1 MQRDDPRKSMLEP
14 DFQLLFE
21 SAPGLYLVLLPDL
34 TIVAASNNYLS
45 ATMRRRE
52 DLIGVQLFEAFP
64 DNPDDAAATGV
75 ANLRASI
82 NRVLK
87 TRLADAMAVQKYD
100 IARPSIE
107 GGGFEERF
115 WSPINSPVLGPDQQ
129 ILYIIHRVEDVTEF
143 VRAQREGSEHS
154 KAADELRSRME
165 KMEAEIY
172 SRSRQ
177 LEEMNR
183 QRLEAIGRLAGG
195 VAHDFNNLLGVI
207 LGYSRLLAERLPEN
221 GSFRGGLEK
230 IEHAAESA
238 ASLTR
243 QLLAFSRRQILEP
256 KVIDLNQVVADVEP
270 LIRRVIGADIT
281 FETNLASSLWNV
293 KADPAQ
299 VEQVIMNLALNA
311 RDAMPDGGRLVIETS
326 KAEIDEKYIQRRPTV
341 PPGHYTMLS
350 VADTGSGIPLEVQ
363 AHIFEPF
370 FTTKEKGK
378 GTGLGLATVY
388 GIVKQ
393 SGGHVWVY
401 SEPGMGTAFR
411 IYLPATEATAEIT
424 NQRVAS
430 SPRLQGSET
439 ILVVDDHADL
449 RDLAGLILKQSGYAV
464 LMADTPAAALHIA
477 RSHSDPIDLLL
488 TDVILPGMNGRILAQ
503 QLLALRPSAKVLFA
517 SGYTENVIAH
527 HGELE
532 PGTNFLQKPF
542 SLDTLTRKVREVLDQ
557 A

>member
-1 MQRDDPRKSMLEP
+1 M
-14 DFQLLFE
+14 
-21 SAPGLYLVLLPDL
+21 
-34 TIVAASNNYLS
+34 
-45 ATMRRRE
+45 
-52 DLIGVQLFEAFP
+52 
-64 DNPDDAAATGV
+64 
-75 ANLRASI
+75 
-82 NRVLK
+82 
-87 TRLADAMAVQKYD
+87 
-100 IARPSIE
+100 
-107 GGGFEERF
+107 
-115 WSPINSPVLGPDQQ
+115 
-129 ILYIIHRVEDVTEF
+129 
-143 VRAQREGSEHS
+143 RAQREGSEHS
-154 KAADELRSRME
+154 KAADELRGRME

-424 NQRVAS
+424 NQRVTS

-449 RDLAGLILKQSGYAV
+449 RDLAGLILKAIRICSPDGGYSRRSVAHCAIPFGPDRSV
-464 LMADTPAAALHIA
+464 AHRRHPARHEWQNSRPATA
-477 RSHSDPIDLLL
+477 RSTSLGQSSLRF
-488 TDVILPGMNGRILAQ
+488 RIHRKRDRAPRRTGAGNEFPAKTFFAGHTNEEGTGSFGPSVK
-503 QLLALRPSAKVLFA
+503 AL
-517 SGYTENVIAH
+517 
-527 HGELE
+527 
-532 PGTNFLQKPF
+532 
-542 SLDTLTRKVREVLDQ
+542 
-557 A
+557 